1 MSLSLKPN
9 ASKRPF
15 VMVAYLADDRG
26 ILRPDRPAQC
36 PYAQEG
42 ICKCRLRILRW
53 RSRVF
58 GPGFLLCVLEC
69 LDHGHSFT
77 VYPRGWPPY
86 ARKPIAALD
95 HAGRFV
101 VPEHDASCW
110 TETAFAAAVAA
121 GSGELW
127 PDTVTLGPSL
137 PGDDIATAPCRKTQ
151 RRHVA
156 GVMRLFA
163 LDATATSK
171 ERELVALALSL
182 DLTLLARA
190 AGRIRDGP
198 SLKARGEEGATVL
211 TQLPSAASTVDS
223 LLRLGT
229 ARGFWGPA
237 LQ

>member
-1 MSLSLKPN
+1 MSLSLKPI
-9 ASKRPF
+9 AGKRPF
-15 VMVAYLADDRG
+15 VMVVYRADDLG
-26 ILRPDRPAQC
+26 VPRPIRPAQC
-36 PYAQEG
+36 PYAQDG
-42 ICKCRLRILRW
+42 ACQCRLRTLRW

-69 LDHGHSFT
+69 LDHARSFT
-77 VYPRGWPPY
+77 LYPFGWPPY

-95 HAGRFV
+95 HAGRCV
-101 VPEHDASCW
+101 VPERDEGLWA
-110 TETAFAAAVAA
+110 ETVFAAAIAA

-137 PGDDIATAPCRKTQ
+137 PSDDAWAAACRKTQ

-163 LDATATSK
+163 LDACATSK
-171 ERELVALALSL
+171 EREHVALTLALE
-182 DLTLLARA
+182 LTLLQSAT
-190 AGRIRDGP
+190 GRIRDGP
-198 SLKARGEEGATVL
+198 RLAVRGEEGATVL
-211 TQLPSAASTVDS
+211 TQLLPTASTVVG